1 MIVCSIELLDLD
13 VTPGRPS
20 RPDPAGGGG
29 GAVWR
34 GWPEEPPSARQVW
47 GRQTFCS
54 PIVLQSF
61 FRRWWRG
68 KLERNPIGW
77 LEQRTWSSRLVT
89 WGWLAV
95 MVSYLSAVLGQLQF
109 LIRDF
114 LVAQAPIGFLLAG
127 SMALAAAGSF
137 RRERETGA
145 LELIWVTPLTVRQ
158 IVGGRLRGLWGQ
170 FLPAVVLFLGAWLY
184 MARALAQSG
193 FGEEGWTTQLD
204 RAGFFLSVFGTL
216 PVIGLYCSLRFRQ
229 FLSALVGT
237 LLLGLALPIVVA
249 IAVPFTWE
257 SWGYRWIFNH
267 LGYAFRTSWLIE

>member
-1 MIVCSIELLDLD
+1 MSHRDVLAGLILL
-13 VTPGRPS
+13 
-20 RPDPAGGGG
+20 AAA
-29 GAVWR
+29 AVR
-34 GWPEEPPSARQVW
+34 CGWPEEPPSARQVW

-89 WGWLAV
+89 WGGLAV

-114 LVAQAPIGFLLAG
+114 LAAQAPIGFLLAG

-145 LELIWVTPLTVRQ
+145 LELILVTPLTVRQ

-204 RAGFFLSVFGTL
+204 RAGFFLIVFGML

-249 IAVPFTWE
+249 IAAPFTWE

-267 LGYAFRTSWLIE
+267 LGYAFRTS